1 MQLLDLMQQNAED
14 FNRERSAAMAE
25 MERRRLAVDR
35 PTKRAAALA
44 AAEAL
49 RVADVLTD
57 AAATAFAR
65 WFSLSRLDATDAT
78 DAT

>member
-1 MQLLDLMQQNAED
+1 MQQNAED
-14 FNRERSAAMAE
+14 FNRERTAAMAE

-44 AAEAL
+44 AEEAL

-65 WFSLSRLDATDAT
+65 
-78 DAT
+78 